1 MMHLIQILLP
11 IYDNDGQPLPKEL
24 FQEVRGELAEQFGG
38 VTVYSRAPA
47 EGLWQEKES
56 QPVKKDDLLLF
67 EVMTD
72 ALDRNW
78 WKEYGESLEQRFRQE
93 EIVIRAQEMTLL

>member
-1 MMHLIQILLP
+1 MHLIHILLP

-24 FQEVRGELAEQFGG
+24 FPEVRGELAEQFGG

-47 EGLWQEKES
+47 EGLWQQEEDGPAK
-56 QPVKKDDLLLF
+56 QDDLLLF

-78 WKEYGESLEQRFRQE
+78 WKGYRESLEQRFRQE
-93 EIVIRAQEMTLL
+93 QIVIRAQEMTLL